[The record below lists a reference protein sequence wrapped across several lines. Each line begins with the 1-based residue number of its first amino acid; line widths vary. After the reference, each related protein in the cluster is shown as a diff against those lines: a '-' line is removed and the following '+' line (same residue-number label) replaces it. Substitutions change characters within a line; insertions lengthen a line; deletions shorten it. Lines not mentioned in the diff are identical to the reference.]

1 MGQAEPVALCKAA
14 RFLSGRGFLS
24 RRRLR
29 RYYSGRHWILR
40 SPGAFICLPL
50 HLLRLNARMQHLP
63 HVLLRLLGFVLQLI
77 LPRLLKFDQLLGS
90 RRVIWGLFHQI
101 ADLLASHIEML
112 RQPFQI
118 GNLAAQYF
126 SLIIMSHRSLSFLQ
140 PLQPR
145 KCSSSPFIIQDQN
158 PKAEIVHRL
167 YVRGSTFKPALPA
180 YATPHPDTAA
190 ECGCMPVRP
199 AVLHVQHP
207 EWPPRSAEALIDPP
221 PLSFYAI
228 PAATPDH
235 RVLQTA
241 AAHAETNAPILCR
254 IYGAIHHS
262 DPYPHFRLALHICL

>member
-1 MGQAEPVALCKAA
+1 
-14 RFLSGRGFLS
+14 
-24 RRRLR
+24 
-29 RYYSGRHWILR
+29 
-40 SPGAFICLPL
+40 
-50 HLLRLNARMQHLP
+50 MQHLP

-101 ADLLASHIEML
+101 ADLLAYHIEML

-158 PKAEIVHRL
+158 PK
-167 YVRGSTFKPALPA
+167 
-180 YATPHPDTAA
+180 
-190 ECGCMPVRP
+190 
-199 AVLHVQHP
+199 
-207 EWPPRSAEALIDPP
+207 WPPRSAEALIDPP

-262 DPYPHFRLALHICL
+262 EPYPHFRLALHICL

>member
-1 MGQAEPVALCKAA
+1 
-14 RFLSGRGFLS
+14 
-24 RRRLR
+24 
-29 RYYSGRHWILR
+29 
-40 SPGAFICLPL
+40 
-50 HLLRLNARMQHLP
+50 MQHLP

-101 ADLLASHIEML
+101 ADLLAYHIEML

-235 RVLQTA
+235 RVLQPA

-262 DPYPHFRLALHICL
+262 DPYPHFRLALHICLSNFALLRVRENSDSQLLLKAPAPARPERAAWSENRLRPRQGRRRVDRQKRRRIMQ